1 MCSNEID
8 RKIEKNVRSL
18 SHKSKTE
25 KQTKRK
31 HGDMEKV
38 TSKYGEIVLSL
49 GWVGRCRWVSDEE
62 VEWVFALRAP
72 SHSSRSRSPVMFL

>member
-1 MCSNEID
+1 MYSNEKD
-8 RKIEKNVRSL
+8 RKIDKNVCSL
-18 SHKSKTE
+18 SHNIRAE

-31 HGDMEKV
+31 QKDMENV